1 MNRFWLRLGN
11 YRFRFAVLGM
21 LSGRRFW
28 LAVVAV
34 SFGVVTMMLAWPN
47 TKEGQLKGP
56 DILEYVS
63 LAFSIIQDGEFRPAY
78 WGLRY
83 EREKLSQP
91 YADRGLVLLL
101 QGRERWLSLPY
112 GDRVCLRQR
121 WCPQRWLSRPYADR
135 EPGYPLYLAAV
146 FATVPTFHTL
156 SFKCLVECVA
166 GNLARLRFEQAAAA
180 MAGLLAATT
189 FIVAY
194 TFVRNWPLSIMAGL
208 LCLVLLPQDSG
219 GNVLIA
225 LFLLGH
231 SVLAV
236 RTWHKPRIL
245 TGALSGVALGL
256 LTLTEAVF
264 QYWLAGIVLVC
275 LVGLWWDAARRRV
288 LLPAFGALL
297 LAAFVLTL
305 PWMTRNA
312 LQTGRFGIAGR
323 SGGEVL
329 AIRAEYGRMTWSELW
344 GAFAYY
350 LPVGGSLRS
359 FAMRRLKP
367 QEFAYTRFDRENP
380 KGFYG
385 LHKRRNGDVARLA
398 ELFDLGWRGER
409 MRRDSAKQEA
419 ALQLIQEDWLK
430 HIVLT
435 FVFAERGSNFYCRNY
450 GPNQAYGVRLSP
462 GDIETIKTRRD
473 YSVPLAR
480 MCLAA
485 QWLSLL
491 FLPALGALLGL
502 TWRRRDLAFL
512 LLPVVYFYGFHALA
526 THFIPRYSEPLAPL
540 FTVILALVMKEI
552 WLWAKSK
559 RDWYEV

>member
-1 MNRFWLRLGN
+1 
-11 YRFRFAVLGM
+11 M

-47 TKEGQLKGP
+47 TKEGQLKGS

-63 LAFSIIQDGEFRPAY
+63 LAFSIIQDGEFRPAS
-78 WGLRY
+78 WELRD
-83 EREKLSQP
+83 ESDKISQP
-91 YADRGLVLLL
+91 YAN
-101 QGRERWLSLPY
+101 
-112 GDRVCLRQR
+112 
-121 WCPQRWLSRPYADR
+121 R

-166 GNLARLRFEQAAAA
+166 GNPARLRFEQAAAA

-194 TFVRNWPLSIMAGL
+194 TFVRNWPLSIMASL

-264 QYWLAGIVLVC
+264 QYWLVGMVLVC
-275 LVGLWWDAARRRV
+275 LVGLWWDTARRRV

-297 LAAFVLTL
+297 LAAFALTL

-312 LQTGRFGIAGR
+312 LQTGRFGIADG
-323 SGGEVL
+323 SGAEVL

-350 LPVGGSLRS
+350 LPFGGRLHA

-380 KGFYG
+380 EGFYER
-385 LHKRRNGDVARLA
+385 HKMQNGDVARLA
-398 ELFDLGWRGER
+398 DLIDPGWRGER

-430 HIVLT
+430 HTALT

-450 GPNQAYGVRLSP
+450 GTNQAYGVRLSP

-480 MCLAA
+480 MCFAA
-485 QWLSLL
+485 QWISLL

-502 TWRRRDLAFL
+502 TWRRRDLGLAFL
-512 LLPVVYFYGFHALA
+512 LLPVAYFYGFHAVA
-526 THFIPRYSEPLAPL
+526 THFLPRFSEPLVP
-540 FTVILALVMKEI
+540 FFVVIFALVMAEI
-552 WLWAKSK
+552 WLWTKSK
-559 RDWYEV
+559 RYWYEV